1 MRLFFF
7 GTRIALSPDGEAG
20 HSGRRAPMSKKIL
33 VVDDDPD
40 IRQIL
45 LDRMS
50 SFGYV
55 VETAIEGGEALDAL
69 RRGGFDGMLLDM
81 RMPEIDGFEVLRR
94 TRKSHPDLPVVVVTA
109 LSVQQQA
116 AQAVAEGARAY
127 LLKPFDASQLKQV
140 VEQCFGPAV

>member
-7 GTRIALSPDGEAG
+7 GTRIALSPDGEAR

-55 VETAIEGGEALDAL
+55 VETAVEGSEALDAL
-69 RRGGFDGMLLDM
+69 RRGGFDGMLIDM
-81 RMPEIDGFEVLRR
+81 RMPKIDGLEVLRR
-94 TRKSHPDLPVVVVTA
+94 TRESHPHLPVVLVTA
-109 LSVQQQA
+109 LSVQELA
-116 AQAVAEGARAY
+116 SQAVTQGACAY
-127 LLKPFDASQLKQV
+127 LIKPFDPVQLKQV
-140 VEQCFGPAV
+140 AERYFGAAA